1 MKSIEVKSF
10 ERPDEEFKQFNNA
23 KMRHVNVGGQRVIR
37 IDLSPGW
44 KWSVDVKPQIGT
56 KSCQAKHLGIIIAGT
71 ICAKHDD
78 GNEVNYKAGDA
89 YSVAPGHDAWVVG
102 EEPVVAYEFGGAWG
116 E

>member
-10 ERPDEEFKQFNNA
+10 EKPDQEFMQFNNA
-23 KMRHVNVGGQRVIR
+23 KMAHVNVGGQRVIR

-44 KWSVDVKPQIGT
+44 KWSVDVKPQIKT
-56 KSCQAKHLGIIIAGT
+56 ESCQAKHLGIITAGT

-78 GNEVNYKAGDA
+78 GTEVNYKEGDA

-102 EEPVVAYEFGGAWG
+102 DEPVVAYEFGGAWG